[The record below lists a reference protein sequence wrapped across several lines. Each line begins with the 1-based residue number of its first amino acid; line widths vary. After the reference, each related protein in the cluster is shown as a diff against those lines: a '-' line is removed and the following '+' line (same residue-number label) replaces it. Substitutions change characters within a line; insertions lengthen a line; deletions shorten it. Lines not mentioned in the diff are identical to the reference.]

1 MPACFLVSSETLFS
15 VTILNRTFY
24 RQFSKFTRLTIKYTD
39 CLSKKRIMLDQIES
53 KLDTGLDR
61 SINALIGWI
70 KVYLQSEQKKS
81 DFRPDTD
88 VDTVASSACLN
99 VVQNIMPIIMQIKRC
114 MDGENLNAIMKDF
127 GVRFHRVILEHF
139 QQFQFNTAGKPN

>member
-1 MPACFLVSSETLFS
+1 
-15 VTILNRTFY
+15 
-24 RQFSKFTRLTIKYTD
+24 
-39 CLSKKRIMLDQIES
+39 MLDQIES

-61 SINALIGWI
+61 SVNALIGWI
-70 KVYLQSEQKKS
+70 KVYLQGEQKKS

-99 VVQNIMPIIMQIKRC
+99 VVQNIMPVILQIKRC

-139 QQFQFNTAGKPN
+139 QQFQFNTAGESFYSRKFVNLFCLYVCLIQVLCVQFAM

>member
-1 MPACFLVSSETLFS
+1 
-15 VTILNRTFY
+15 
-24 RQFSKFTRLTIKYTD
+24 
-39 CLSKKRIMLDQIES
+39 MLDQIES

-70 KVYLQSEQKKS
+70 KVYLQSEQKKN

-99 VVQNIMPIIMQIKRC
+99 VVQNIMPIILQVKRC

-127 GVRFHRVILEHF
+127 GVRFHRVILEHL
-139 QQFQFNTAGKPN
+139 QQFQFNTAGNFVVVRHLVDSIY

>member
-1 MPACFLVSSETLFS
+1 
-15 VTILNRTFY
+15 
-24 RQFSKFTRLTIKYTD
+24 
-39 CLSKKRIMLDQIES
+39 MLDQIES

-88 VDTVASSACLN
+88 VDTVASSACLH
-99 VVQNIMPIIMQIKRC
+99 VVQNIMPIILQMKRC
-114 MDGENLNAIMKDF
+114 MDGENLVTIMKDF
-127 GVRFHRVILEHF
+127 GTRFHRVILEHF
-139 QQFQFNTAGKPN
+139 QQFQFNTAGKFVYSNEKINFLSD